1 MANVNTDG
9 FCYPTAESLYKILL
23 LRNMECVN
31 YYVTRKQNAYK
42 NNIFNNIWKTSLRRW
57 RSGTNL

>member
-1 MANVNTDG
+1 MANINTDG

-42 NNIFNNIWKTSLRRW
+42 NTFSTIFGKHPFEGDAPEQI
-57 RSGTNL
+57 